1 MELEDPRVAPLLSKF
16 VLVKM
21 DLTDRSAANPAR
33 AVAMK
38 YAVRN
43 IPDLRVLA
51 PEGKQVGVIDSSD
64 VDDLMAQLRL
74 FA

>member
-1 MELEDPRVAPLLSKF
+1 
-16 VLVKM
+16 M

-33 AVAMK
+33 AVAIK

-64 VDDLMAQLRL
+64 VTDLIAQLRL

>member
-1 MELEDPRVAPLLSKF
+1 MLARF

-51 PEGKQVGVIDSSD
+51 PEGKQLAVIDPSD
-64 VDDLMAQLRL
+64 VDDLIAQLRVI
-74 FA
+74 A